1 MKVKNI
7 IIAFVVIFASCSKD
21 KESNITHNT
30 ATQLYPKKGVYSVI
44 SDSSELVWVGKKIY
58 KSHMG
63 TINLKNGIIEVKNN
77 NEISGEIKIDM
88 TTINVTD
95 LQGRGKKSLEGH
107 LNNEDFFDV
116 QKYPESSFVFKS
128 DPNSNQSSNKIRFEG
143 ILTIKGISN
152 PLSFDAIIQETFPLL
167 KANAS
172 LSFDRSKYDVRYM
185 SETFFDDLGDELILD
200 DIDINMSLV
209 LKNK

>member
-7 IIAFVVIFASCSKD
+7 IIAVIVIFASCGKN
-21 KESNITHNT
+21 KESNITYNN

-95 LQGRGKKSLEGH
+95 LQGGAKKSLERH
-107 LNNEDFFDV
+107 LSNKDFFDV
-116 QKYPESSFVFKS
+116 KKFSQASIFFKS
-128 DPNSNQSSNKIRFEG
+128 EPQNQLMNKIKFEG
-143 ILTIKGISN
+143 VLTIKGISN
-152 PLSFDAIIQETFPLL
+152 PLAFEAIIQKTYPML

-172 LSFDRSKYDVRYM
+172 LSFDRSLYDVRYG
-185 SETFFDDLGDELILD
+185 SGTFFENLGDDLILD

-209 LKNK
+209 MKNE